1 MAADQNFSRIL
12 NTNGARKATRNPKR
26 SSSGDYQPSA
36 AWAGAV
42 GITVIFL
49 VMLALLAA
57 SWFIKYP
64 DILVAEVVITSDPA
78 PVTLVTRVPG
88 RITLLKRDKEKCE
101 AGEVIGYIQ
110 SNANVGGRIGAGIQ
124 AAKRLVAQPHA

>member
-1 MAADQNFSRIL
+1 MEPEKQLEIRSDQVQEIISQVPHGLVR
-12 NTNGARKATRNPKR
+12 
-26 SSSGDYQPSA
+26 
-36 AWAGAV
+36 W